1 MVDLVTVEV
10 IKGGLIYTAEEMGI
24 ALRNSSYSHNIK
36 ERMDHSCAIFDSDK
50 RLIAQAEHIPVHLG
64 SMGLA
69 VKQGLSVF
77 EGELQRGD
85 MILFNDPYISG
96 THLPDITLIAP
107 VFYRDEVIAYVA
119 NKAHHS
125 DVGGKV
131 PGSLAGDA
139 TELFQEGIIIPPVK
153 FVKKGV
159 FDREILE
166 IIKFNVRVPDI
177 RVGDLRAQAAAN
189 NVGINRILGLVE
201 KYGLKNFKESTQKIM
216 DYSERRMRNEI
227 RKMPEGVYTAEDYL
241 ESTGVEEKIVKIKV
255 RITINGSEI
264 NFDYTGTDP
273 QVRGPLNA
281 PLGVTMS
288 GVYYTLMAVTDPTIP
303 VNDGCYR
310 PVELYVPRGCLM
322 NPVKPAPVA
331 GGNVETS
338 QRNVDVL
345 LKAFSKVIPG
355 KVCAGSQ
362 GTMNNIC
369 VGGIDEENRPWAFYE
384 TLAGGMG
391 GRPGLDGLDGVH
403 VHMTNTMN
411 TPIEALEK
419 SYPLRFISY
428 RLRDDSGGPGK
439 WRGGC
444 GVERSWKL
452 ISPTATLSILAERT
466 KIPPWGLNGGEP
478 GAKGEFYIVKRSGE
492 RVKLKSKCT
501 VTIEKGDTFVARTPG
516 GGGYGNPFERNPEKV
531 LRDFLNG
538 LVSKESARKHYG
550 VVVRGNELDKE
561 ETMKLRQVK
570 VLNP

>member
-10 IKGGLIYTAEEMGI
+10 VKGGLVYAAEEMGI

-36 ERMDHSCAIFDSDK
+36 ERMDHSCAIFDKNK

-69 VKQGLSVF
+69 VKEGLKIYK
-77 EGELQRGD
+77 GDLQEGD

-107 VFYRDEVIAYVA
+107 VFYRGEIIGYVA

-153 FVKKGV
+153 FVKRGF
-159 FDREILE
+159 FDEEILE
-166 IIKFNVRVPDI
+166 IIKFNVRVPEI

-189 NVGINRILGLVE
+189 NVGINRILSLVE
-201 KYGLKNFKESTQKIM
+201 RYGLDNFYEAIEEILN
-216 DYSERRMRNEI
+216 YSERRMRSEI
-227 RKMPEGVYTAEDYL
+227 KKMPEGVYVGEDYL
-241 ESTGVEEKIVKIKV
+241 ESTGVEEEKVKIRV
-255 RITINGSEI
+255 EITIKGSEI
-264 NFDYTGTDP
+264 TFDYTGTDP
-273 QVRGPLNA
+273 QVKGPLNA

-303 VNDGCYR
+303 INDGCYR
-310 PVELYVPRGCLM
+310 PVKLYVPKGCLM

-345 LKAFSKVIPG
+345 LKAFSKVIPD

-362 GTMNNIC
+362 GTMNNVCI
-369 VGGIDEENRPWAFYE
+369 GGTVENNKLWALYE

-403 VHMTNTMN
+403 VHMTNTLN

-419 SYPLRFISY
+419 NYPLRFISY
-428 RLRDDSGGPGK
+428 KLRSDSGGAGK

-444 GVERSWKL
+444 GIERSWML
-452 ISPTATLSILAERT
+452 TSSRATLSILTERNV
-466 KIPPWGLNGGEP
+466 IPPWGLKGGKP
-478 GAKGEFYIVKRSGE
+478 GAKGEFYIIKGGKKKI
-492 RVKLKSKCT
+492 KLKSKCT
-501 VTIEKGDTFVARTPG
+501 VTLSGGDVFLAKTPG
-516 GGGYGNPFERNPEKV
+516 GGGYGNPFERDPERV
-531 LRDFLNG
+531 LQDVLNG
-538 LVSKESARKHYG
+538 LVSEKSARKEYG
-550 VVVRGNELDKE
+550 VVVRKGELNLE
-561 ETMKLRQVK
+561 ETMKLREGK
-570 VLNP
+570 V